1 MDRRQSLTILS
12 GAAIGGIAGRG
23 KVRPLEAQE
32 RFSSNRTQGEISP
45 EKLLLK
51 DYRPK
56 SIYKI
61 PETRIGKAK
70 YPVIDCHTHPYARTS
85 SEVDQWVKNMDAVG
99 LEKGVVLTM
108 ASGEQFNE
116 IHKRFSQ
123 HPDRF
128 ELWCGFDLARFDS
141 AGFEQ
146 RALEALERCH
156 DLGAKGVGELV
167 DKGRGIG
174 APIGTEPASWGIR
187 PTGPRPHP
195 DHPRLDTLFERCSQ
209 LGMPVSIHVSDPP
222 WAYEPMDQTNDG
234 LMNGYTWRITVKPGV
249 MGHQALIES
258 LERTVKKHPKT
269 IFFACHLTNQCNDLS
284 RLGEMLD
291 RNPNLYAD
299 IGARYAETACI
310 PRFVSQFFNKYR
322 DRILY
327 GTDMGYD
334 QEMYRTTFRVL
345 ETADEHFYIFQHE
358 YHWSAS
364 GFDLSDALLKSIYR
378 ENALAAFA
386 RARQAASA

>member
-1 MDRRQSLTILS
+1 MDRRRSLTLLT
-12 GAAIGGIAGRG
+12 GAAIGGMADRG
-23 KVRPLEAQE
+23 KARVLEAQE
-32 RFSSNRTQGEISP
+32 RFDNTQGEVSP

-61 PETRIGKAK
+61 PATKISKAR
-70 YPVIDCHTHPYARTS
+70 YPVIDCHTHPYARTPS
-85 SEVDQWVKNMDAVG
+85 QVEQWVRNMDAVG
-99 LEKGVVLTM
+99 LEKGIVLTM
-108 ASGEQFNE
+108 ATGEQFSE
-116 IHKRFSQ
+116 IRKRFSP
-123 HPDRF
+123 HRDRF
-128 ELWCGFDLARFDS
+128 ELWCGFDLERFNS

-146 RALEALERCH
+146 RALDALERCH
-156 DLGAKGVGELV
+156 DLGATGVGELEE
-167 DKGRGIG
+167 KGRGIG
-174 APIGTEPASWGIR
+174 APIGTEPASWHIR
-187 PTGPRPHP
+187 ATGPRPHP
-195 DHPRLDTLFERCSQ
+195 DNPRLDPLFERCSR

-234 LMNGYTWRITVKPGV
+234 LMNAYTWRIAVKPGV

-258 LERTVKKHPKT
+258 LERAVGKHPKT

-284 RLGEMLD
+284 SLGEMFD

-310 PRFVSQFFNKYR
+310 PRFVSQFFNKYE

-345 ETADEHFYIFQHE
+345 ETADEHFYIFNYE
-358 YHWSAS
+358 YHWPAS
-364 GFDLSDALLKSIYR
+364 GFNLSDSLLKRIYR

-386 RARQAASA
+386 RARQSAST

>member
-12 GAAIGGIAGRG
+12 GAAIAGISGRG
-23 KVRPLEAQE
+23 KARVLEAQE
-32 RFSSNRTQGEISP
+32 QSSSDKTRGQISP
-45 EKLLLK
+45 ERLLLK

-61 PETRIGKAK
+61 PETRITKAK

-85 SEVDQWVKNMDAVG
+85 SQVDRWVKNMDAVG
-99 LEKGVVLTM
+99 LEKGLILTM
-108 ASGEQFNE
+108 ASGEKFNA
-116 IHKRFSQ
+116 IRKRFSA

-128 ELWCGFDLARFDS
+128 ELWCGFDLENFNS

-174 APIGTEPASWGIR
+174 APIGTEPASWR
-187 PTGPRPHP
+187 RQPTGPRPHP
-195 DHPRLDTLFERCSQ
+195 GDPSLDPLFEKCSQ
-209 LGMPVSIHVSDPP
+209 LGMLVSIHVSDPP

-234 LMNGYTWRITVKPGV
+234 LMNGYKWRINVKPGV

-258 LERTVKKHPKT
+258 LERAVKNHPKT
-269 IFFACHLTNQCNDLS
+269 IFFACHLTNQSNDLS
-284 RLGEMLD
+284 RLGEMFD

-310 PRFVSQFFNKYR
+310 PRFVSQFFNKYP

-334 QEMYRTTFRVL
+334 PEMYRTTFRIL
-345 ETADEHFYIFQHE
+345 ETADEHFYVFQHQ
-358 YHWSAS
+358 YHWPAS
-364 GFDLSDALLKSIYR
+364 GFHLSDALLKRIYR
-378 ENALAAFA
+378 DNALAAFA
-386 RARQAASA
+386 RAREHTS